1 MWLTSST
8 VGKLISLFVFLYC
21 TVVGGSLAPAASRP
35 PTVLTLAGDSIGVG
49 TYADDSRL
57 TLQHQLEDRTRGALL
72 ILNHSYGGDG
82 ISGNGITRHVP
93 NALDIWATGGIPVI
107 MLGTNDWARST
118 PLDQFSSEYESF
130 LDAVTYLRDRAYCVT
145 PLWRANENQPN
156 AAGLFLQEYRDAIAR
171 VCATLPQAV
180 TVDGLQLVPADPSY
194 FVDGLHPNAR
204 GNVLMARRLAAIFST
219 TLPATAPASADEP
232 FP

>member
-1 MWLTSST
+1 
-8 VGKLISLFVFLYC
+8 
-21 TVVGGSLAPAASRP
+21 
-35 PTVLTLAGDSIGVG
+35 
-49 TYADDSRL
+49 
-57 TLQHQLEDRTRGALL
+57 
-72 ILNHSYGGDG
+72 
-82 ISGNGITRHVP
+82 
-93 NALDIWATGGIPVI
+93 
-107 MLGTNDWARST
+107 MLGTNDWGHAT
-118 PLDQFSSEYESF
+118 PLDQFSSAYGSF
-130 LDAVTYLRDRAYCVT
+130 LDSVTWLRDRVYCVT